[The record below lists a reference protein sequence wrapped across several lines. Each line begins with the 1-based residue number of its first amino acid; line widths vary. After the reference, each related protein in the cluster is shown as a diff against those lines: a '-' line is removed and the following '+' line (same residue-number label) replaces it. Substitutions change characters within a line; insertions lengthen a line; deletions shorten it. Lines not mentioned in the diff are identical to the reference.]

1 MTGPRPRP
9 AAAGVLRRALAAE
22 QAAAYG
28 YGVLGAHLSG
38 PEQATATANWTA
50 HQEAAG
56 RLSALLAARGLP
68 AVPAAVAYRLPG
80 RVGSAAQARSLAA
93 LIEDRL
99 CAAYVGVVAL
109 ADESLREFGARQLRA
124 CALRAA
130 AWRGSTIAFPGL
142 AGPQLTG
149 AGLATTRQA
158 APPGGTGQ

>member
-9 AAAGVLRRALAAE
+9 PAAGVLRRALAAE
-22 QAAAYG
+22 QAATYG

-38 PEQATATANWTA
+38 PEQAIATANWTA
-50 HQEAAG
+50 HQQAAG
-56 RLSALLAARGLP
+56 RLSALRAARGQP

-80 RVGSAAQARSLAA
+80 QIGSAAQARSLAA
-93 LIEDRL
+93 LIEDRV
-99 CAAYVGVVAL
+99 CAAYIGVVGLTEA
-109 ADESLREFGARQLRA
+109 SLREFGARQLRG
-124 CALRAA
+124 CAQRAA

-158 APPGGTGQ
+158 APPAGTGQ